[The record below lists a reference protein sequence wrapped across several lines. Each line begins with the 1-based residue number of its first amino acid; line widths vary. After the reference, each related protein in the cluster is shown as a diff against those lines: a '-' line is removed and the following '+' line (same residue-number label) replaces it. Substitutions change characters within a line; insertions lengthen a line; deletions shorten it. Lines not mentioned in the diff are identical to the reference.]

1 MLSELDLLLGLAMAS
16 KDDGD
21 VHVSIISKA
30 NELNRNVDSN
40 LRKSI
45 IVPIIHSRNAN
56 SILNEKCD
64 EYFKAERIK
73 RGIHYG

>member
-1 MLSELDLLLGLAMAS
+1 MLNELDLLLGLAMAA

-21 VHVSIISKA
+21 VHVSIVSKA
-30 NELNRNVDSN
+30 NELNRNVDPK
-40 LRKSI
+40 LRKSV

-56 SILNEKCD
+56 ATLNEKCD
-64 EYFKAERIK
+64 EYFKASRIK